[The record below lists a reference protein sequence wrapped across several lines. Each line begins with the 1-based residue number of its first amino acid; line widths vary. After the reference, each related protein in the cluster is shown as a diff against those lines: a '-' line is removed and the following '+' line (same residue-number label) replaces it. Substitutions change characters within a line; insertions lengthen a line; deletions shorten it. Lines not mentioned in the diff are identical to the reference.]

1 MSEINNIPPVLPEKP
16 RRKHRRS
23 FFWPIMLISLGILL
37 LLSNLGIVAWSTW
50 NLLWRFWPL
59 ILVAVGIDVL
69 FGQRSA
75 FGAII
80 SAFLIL
86 ALIAVVAGAVFFA
99 DNLPFL
105 NNFSN
110 DSSWQTSHVQHD
122 LDDYES
128 ANVFIDWTSPP
139 GSLYALSGSDSLIEG
154 DLTYRGELI
163 FDVDHHGDVADV
175 NLDTRQ
181 INTWSSPPFTSS
193 PRAEWEIG
201 LTPEIPLDLS
211 LDSGSGSCDF
221 DLSGLIIDD
230 LYLDSGS
237 GSIRL
242 TLPEDQSFHFELD
255 SGSGSVNIDLPEDTG
270 VRVELDSGSGSFNP
284 GNAYDLISGE
294 RRGDGVWESENYD
307 SAEYIIEI
315 NIDQGSGSITF
326 K

>member
-1 MSEINNIPPVLPEKP
+1 MSETNIPPIQPERP
-16 RRKHRRS
+16 RRKSQRS
-23 FFWPIMLISLGILL
+23 FFWPIMLISLGVLL

-75 FGAII
+75 FGSII

-105 NNFSN
+105 NNISN
-110 DSSWQTSHVQHD
+110 DSSWNTAHLQHE
-122 LDDYES
+122 LDDYDS
-128 ANVFIDWTSPP
+128 ANIFIDWTSPP
-139 GSLYALSGSDSLIEG
+139 GNLYALNGSEFLIEG
-154 DLTYRGELI
+154 DITYQGELF
-163 FDVDHHGDVADV
+163 FDVDYRGDIADV
-175 NLDTRQ
+175 NLDTRVV
-181 INTWSSPPFTSS
+181 SSWTPSFQGS
-193 PRAEWEIG
+193 PRAKWEIG

-211 LDSGSGSCDF
+211 LDTGSGSCDF
-221 DLSGLIIDD
+221 DLSELIITD

-242 TLPEDQSFHFELD
+242 ALPEDQSFVFELD
-255 SGSGSVNIDLPEDTG
+255 SGSGSVQIDLPENTG
-270 VRVELDSGSGSFNP
+270 VRVVLDSGSGSFNP
-284 GNAYDLISGE
+284 GNNYDLISGE
-294 RRGDGVWESENYD
+294 RRGDGVWESDNYD
-307 SAEYIIEI
+307 SADYTIELT
-315 NIDQGSGSITF
+315 IDQGSGSINF

>member
-1 MSEINNIPPVLPEKP
+1 MSENNLPPVQPERP
-16 RRKHRRS
+16 RRRSHRS
-23 FFWPIMLISLGILL
+23 FFWPIMLISLGVLL

-59 ILVAVGIDVL
+59 ILVAVGVDVL

-75 FGAII
+75 LGAVI

-86 ALIAVVAGAVFFA
+86 AIIGAVAGAIFFA

-105 NNFSN
+105 NNISD
-110 DSSWQTSHVQHD
+110 DSSWNTSHLQHE

-128 ANVFIDWTSPP
+128 ANIFIDWTSPP
-139 GSLYALSGSDSLIEG
+139 GSLYALSSSDSLIEG
-154 DLTYRGELI
+154 DITYQGELI
-163 FDVDHHGDVADV
+163 FDVDQRGDIADV
-175 NLDTRQ
+175 NLDTRMV
-181 INTWSSPPFTSS
+181 SSWTPSFQGS
-193 PRAEWEIG
+193 PRAKWEIG

-221 DLSGLIIDD
+221 DLSELIIDD

-242 TLPEDQSFHFELD
+242 ALPEDQSFQFELD
-255 SGSGSVNIDLPEDTG
+255 SGSGSVQIDLPEETG
-270 VRVELDSGSGSFNP
+270 VRVDLDSGSGSFNP
-284 GNAYDLISGE
+284 GNNFDLVSGE

-307 SAEYIIEI
+307 SAKFTIEI
-315 NIDQGSGSITF
+315 TIDQGSGSISF